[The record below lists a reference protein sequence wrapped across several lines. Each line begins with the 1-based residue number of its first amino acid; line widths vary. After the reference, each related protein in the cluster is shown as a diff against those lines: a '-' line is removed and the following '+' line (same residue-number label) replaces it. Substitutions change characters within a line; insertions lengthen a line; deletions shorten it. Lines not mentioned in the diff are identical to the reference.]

1 MHARRNVMFEKMLIR
16 EMVEMSSVLKSMD
29 EKLGRLLRNYAK
41 A

>member
-1 MHARRNVMFEKMLIR
+1 MHAQQDVMFEKMLIR
-16 EMVEMSSVLKSMD
+16 ELVEMSSMLKSMD